1 MPEKE
6 NNIIYHKFKVVK
18 AIEKMTFEDV
28 SSVDAMRLDDYLI
41 QYMGDSLQWIDAHWN
56 KLDAE
61 NTGLNYYG
69 VTFLTR
75 HESILQMKKII
86 TTWRD
91 LFVLAPDKIVLTVEY
106 DVEKMR
112 FDRIALEK
120 STVVDSLNE
129 LIGLCEQAIAEKKLL
144 VHFGI

>member
-1 MPEKE
+1 
-6 NNIIYHKFKVVK
+6 
-18 AIEKMTFEDV
+18 MTFEDV

-41 QYMGDSLQWIDAHWN
+41 QYMGDSLQWVDTYWN
-56 KLDAE
+56 NLEAE

-69 VTFLTR
+69 VTFFTT
-75 HESILQMKKII
+75 HESILQMKNII
-86 TTWRD
+86 TSWRD
-91 LFVLAPDKIVLTVEY
+91 LFVLAPDNIVLTVEY

-129 LIGLCEQAIAEKKLL
+129 LIKLCEQAIAEGKLL